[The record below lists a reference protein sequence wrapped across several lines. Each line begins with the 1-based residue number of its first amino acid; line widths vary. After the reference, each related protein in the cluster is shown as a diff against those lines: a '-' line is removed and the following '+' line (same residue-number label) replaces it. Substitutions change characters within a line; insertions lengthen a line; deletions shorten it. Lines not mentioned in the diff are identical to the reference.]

1 MIKGCEGLT
10 IDTGLFKIDDW
21 RLAEFG
27 GNVYEG
33 VRRTWFVAK
42 GHYADLKYAVVVKRG
57 ENIVIGVFNI
67 EGWEKSD
74 ENPKKVM
81 FKGSRNLELEKL
93 WVGKRINKCYRKQG
107 LQGGRVYASSENLL
121 EEVA

>member
-21 RLAEFG
+21 RLAEFD
-27 GNVYEG
+27 GNTYEG
-33 VRRTWFVAK
+33 VRRSWFVAECRFS
-42 GHYADLKYAVVVKRG
+42 DLKYAVIVKRG
-57 ENIVIGVFNI
+57 ENVVIEVYNI
-67 EGWEKSD
+67 EGWEVSD
-74 ENPKKVM
+74 ENSKKVM
-81 FKGSRNLELEKL
+81 FKGSRNSELEKL